1 MRWMTDESG
10 MTLIEVAIAMALL
23 MIGLLTLL
31 QAFPTG
37 IAAMEG
43 GRQQSTAVFL
53 AEQRLEQIK
62 AWSLSTQTVP
72 AQGFATVVGGGTC
85 FTNAAGPCR
94 PQAYDT
100 IPGYLRYRIAVATAA
115 DGVTRTQVTVQV
127 FYRPIL
133 ADRVAAELPVTLRTL
148 LTQR

>member
-10 MTLIEVAIAMALL
+10 MTLIEVAVAMALI
-23 MIGLLTLL
+23 MIGLLALL

-43 GRQQSTAVFL
+43 GRQQSTALFL

-62 AWSLSTQTVP
+62 AWSLSQTVP

-94 PQAYDT
+94 AQAYDT
-100 IPGYLRYRIAVATAA
+100 IPGYLRYRIAVATVA
-115 DGVTRTQVTVQV
+115 DGAMRTRVTVQV